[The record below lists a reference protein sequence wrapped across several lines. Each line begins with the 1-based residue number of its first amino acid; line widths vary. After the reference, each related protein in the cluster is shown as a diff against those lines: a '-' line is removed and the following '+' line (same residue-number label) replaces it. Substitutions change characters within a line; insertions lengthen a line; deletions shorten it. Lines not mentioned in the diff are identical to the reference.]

1 MSSEHPHRLVE
12 SSSGRSPTEDEVVV
26 LFQEIQRVIADEFGS
41 HIAEAYLHS
50 AMLKAVGL
58 GEFEIITTSKLSK
71 MYLEEKFKGMITE
84 LLRQRTNQ
92 QQVSLKFVFDPEI
105 SKLKNQEDSK
115 IVKRLTKP
123 AETRSAEN
131 KAALTNSSL
140 SLLNSKYT
148 FDSYIVGNGNQFSH
162 AAAKRVAEAPG
173 AAYNPLFIYGGVGL
187 GKTHLLHAIGNEI
200 LSKNSG
206 ANILYLSS
214 EAFTNELI
222 QSLQRGTMD
231 QFKQK
236 MRAVEVLLIDDI
248 QFMDGKVRT
257 QEEFFHTFN
266 TLYGLKHQIVL
277 TSDKPPSAI
286 SGIEERL
293 QTRFY
298 WGLTADLQAPDF
310 ETRVAILKQK
320 AEEESFELPS
330 EVAVYIAKKVSSN
343 VRELEGALTRV
354 HAMSALRREPI
365 TAALAESSLQPLLAK
380 KQGVLSIDDIKK
392 VVASKFGIR
401 VSDLSSKS
409 RTKNL
414 SFPRHI
420 AMYLCRKHTTYSY
433 PEIASH
439 FGGRDHSTV
448 VHAASVVST
457 KLKVDKSLQERIIEI
472 EKALGI

>member
-1 MSSEHPHRLVE
+1 MSSESPQNQIENSSAPLLVE
-12 SSSGRSPTEDEVVV
+12 SEVEA
-26 LFQEIQRVIADEFGS
+26 LFNEIQKVIADEFGT
-41 HIAEAYLHS
+41 HIAEAYLHAAS
-50 AMLKAVGL
+50 LRMSGS
-58 GEFEIITTSKLSK
+58 GEFEVVTHSKLSK
-71 MYLEEKFKGMITE
+71 TYLEEKFRGVIAE
-84 LLRQRTNQ
+84 LLRQRTNN
-92 QQVSLKFVFDPEI
+92 QQVVLRFVFDPGI
-105 SKLKNQEDSK
+105 SKGQNQE
-115 IVKRLTKP
+115 
-123 AETRSAEN
+123 EN
-131 KAALTNSSL
+131 KVIKRFTKTPENKPPQGSNSH
-140 SLLNSKYT
+140 SLLNPKYT

-173 AAYNPLFIYGGVGL
+173 GAYNPLFIYGGVGL

-200 LSKNSG
+200 LSKNPN

-214 EAFTNELI
+214 EAFANELI

-248 QFMDGKVRT
+248 QFMAGKERT

-277 TSDKPPSAI
+277 TSDKLPSAI

-320 AEEESFELPS
+320 AEEEKFELPS

-354 HAMSALRREPI
+354 YAMSGLRREPI
-365 TAALAESSLQPLLAK
+365 TTALAESSLQPLLMK
-380 KQGVLSIDDIKK
+380 KQEVLSIDDIKK
-392 VVASKFGIR
+392 VVASKFGIK

-448 VHAASVVST
+448 VHAASVVTT
-457 KLKVDKSLQERIIEI
+457 KLKSDKSLQERIIDI
-472 EKALGI
+472 EKALGA